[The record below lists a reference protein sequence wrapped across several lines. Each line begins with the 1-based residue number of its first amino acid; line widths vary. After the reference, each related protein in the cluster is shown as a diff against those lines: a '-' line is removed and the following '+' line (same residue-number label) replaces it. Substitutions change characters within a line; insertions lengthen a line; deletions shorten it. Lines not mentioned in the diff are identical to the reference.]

1 MPGVAVRILIVD
13 DDVIDITILKQ
24 LVQRLPQC
32 HATEFAT
39 PELALSWCKNNETD
53 FVIVKHLMP
62 SFNGIEFT
70 RQLRGFAPK
79 TEVPL
84 LMLTVTEE
92 VEVRKA
98 ALEAGANHVLNKP
111 FSFAELH
118 ALATKMLAARAAY
131 KTVRDAAAIPKKT
144 VLDVNATLERLSGD
158 RPLLLSVS
166 VAFLGSVPDLLASIN
181 AALVAKDH
189 KRALAQMHALK
200 GAVAAFDAPVVF
212 KCLQNVEKYAKDA
225 EGPAIAAAF
234 RLAQELVG
242 QLVTELRALVA
253 AESTCGRLE

>member
-1 MPGVAVRILIVD
+1 
-13 DDVIDITILKQ
+13 
-24 LVQRLPQC
+24 
-32 HATEFAT
+32 
-39 PELALSWCKNNETD
+39 
-53 FVIVKHLMP
+53 
-62 SFNGIEFT
+62 
-70 RQLRGFAPK
+70 
-79 TEVPL
+79 
-84 LMLTVTEE
+84 
-92 VEVRKA
+92 
-98 ALEAGANHVLNKP
+98 
-111 FSFAELH
+111 
-118 ALATKMLAARAAY
+118 
-131 KTVRDAAAIPKKT
+131 
-144 VLDVNATLERLSGD
+144 
-158 RPLLLSVS
+158 
-166 VAFLGSVPDLLASIN
+166 LLASIN